1 LARKLEI
8 ISAFG
13 HELICSTHR
22 TTFEVTKD
30 WALTTRGDCIIGV
43 KANKGAADLSEDYKT
58 LARTPDA
65 DITVTIEADGIVE
78 TVRAKGDPRLT
89 FTDPE
94 DIVVRKSS
102 YICGRTVAVKAD
114 KAAADL
120 SRELIKKLKNP
131 NQKVR
136 VTLTVETHNA
146 RMIKFKDQP
155 A

>member
-1 LARKLEI
+1 VELAKNVEI

-13 HELICSTHR
+13 HELVRSTHG

-30 WALTTRGDCIIGV
+30 RTLTTRGDCIIGV
-43 KANKGAADLSEDYKT
+43 KANKGATGLSKDYKM
-58 LARTPDA
+58 LARRADA

-102 YICGRTVAVKAD
+102 YICARTIAVKAD

-120 SRELIKKLKNP
+120 SRELIRKLKNP
-131 NQKVR
+131 DQKVT
-136 VTLTVETHNA
+136 VTLTVET
-146 RMIKFKDQP
+146 RQMRE
-155 A
+155 